1 MTTSTS
7 GGVVSAV
14 HWVLKDPTADRNLSA
29 TLSNVAPRGIRLLP
43 DGVRAG
49 MTELIKTELG
59 RALGTDM
66 GAALVA
72 GWRSYRRLVNEAQR
86 SRTMAG
92 QALIVALNPF
102 ETTWKQTAT
111 VAVRSVETSFSNVLW
126 TFAAELVLEF
136 RVENFSAK
144 IENGYLTAIVAG
156 SVTTTGKLS
165 IEGAV
170 FARAERAWPLHGMIS
185 VGRGIPL
192 TLDAAEV
199 SAATRLRS
207 RFGQRP

>member
-111 VAVRSVETSFSNVLW
+111 VAVRSSRHHSAMFSGRSQRSW
-126 TFAAELVLEF
+126 YS
-136 RVENFSAK
+136 NFVS
-144 IENGYLTAIVAG
+144 
-156 SVTTTGKLS
+156 
-165 IEGAV
+165 
-170 FARAERAWPLHGMIS
+170 RIS
-185 VGRGIPL
+185 VP
-192 TLDAAEV
+192 
-199 SAATRLRS
+199 RS
-207 RFGQRP
+207 RMDT